1 MQSYD
6 ASHHDPPA
14 PIAHVTLRNPES
26 RLIAPDGN
34 LIQEAGVDDE
44 EVLIATLDMKQAT
57 GWLARRSV
65 ELGVLGDWWKA
76 GVERVRILE

>member
-1 MQSYD
+1 VENSVFVIQANAPANEDQSG
-6 ASHHDPPA
+6 SHG
-14 PIAHVTLRNPES
+14 ES

-34 LIQEAGVDDE
+34 LIQEAGIDHE
-44 EVLIATLDMKQAT
+44 QVLIATLELKQAT

-65 ELGVLGDWWKA
+65 ELGVLGDWWSA